1 MNSISNKAA
10 FTLSKSS
17 RSVGFK
23 VTLFSIIVVFSQ
35 LKRIGKEMKLNIKIQ
50 DNSSFPAS
58 HVTCWCHPIKSNDIY
73 MPMQLTKHGNKKMN
87 PL

>member
-1 MNSISNKAA
+1 MNTIINVAS

-35 LKRIGKEMKLNIKIQ
+35 LKRTGKMKMNIKAIVL
-50 DNSSFPAS
+50 F
-58 HVTCWCHPIKSNDIY
+58 KL
-73 MPMQLTKHGNKKMN
+73 PMSKVGAISK
-87 PL
+87 